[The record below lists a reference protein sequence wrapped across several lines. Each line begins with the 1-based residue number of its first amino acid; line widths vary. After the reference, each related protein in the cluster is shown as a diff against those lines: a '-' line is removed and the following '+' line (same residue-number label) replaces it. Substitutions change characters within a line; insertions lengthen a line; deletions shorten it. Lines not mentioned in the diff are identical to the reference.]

1 MSLRYVGK
9 YEVIATLGRGSMG
22 VVYKAKDP
30 EIGRVVAIK
39 TLRSVFMGDDSAGQE
54 ALKRFR
60 QESRSA
66 GKLRH
71 PNIVTIFEAGR
82 TESGSPYIAM
92 EHIDGEP
99 LEEAI
104 ANRCPMHPKE
114 ALHYLAQVA
123 SAIDYAHSQTVI
135 HRDIKPSNVIVD
147 KYYRPHLLDFGVA
160 KLSDTSLTPAGTV
173 VGTPSYMSPEQ
184 IRGETLDGA
193 TDVFAFAVVAFE
205 LFTGTRPFPGSDFT
219 TVVNNIIHKGPLTFA
234 EIGAELPTGLE
245 AVLHKALSKDKTE
258 RYKSAMYFVEAL
270 ADVFDLSVDEMGLV
284 GGFRPEMRE
293 DEMDAFGVTAKIT
306 PPSMPIVPEDA
317 EEPAA
322 NGADT
327 SDSWQLGSA
336 EEEAAKRKSSAL
348 PKILIVLILLAI
360 AAAVAYF
367 GMTFEG
373 FKNENGAPQED
384 EPEAVEEF
392 SEPAV
397 APDDEVAEESAPES
411 EVKLETQPEPEPKP
425 EPVKTATENQR
436 PVRDPRLSFLSFEP
450 EPVSAPAGGYTKD
463 FIEALP
469 DAKLAS
475 LFVEDS
481 LSEEAMLYV
490 VDAASK
496 RRGIDFTRLLA
507 FISAHENFRIRIQ
520 ALKALAKSPHVS
532 RPDAVSA
539 VIGRLGDS
547 DFLVRGFA
555 AKILGDIPSRSS
567 LNALEARR
575 ELEQNKKVIAIL
587 DRSIEAVARE
597 VPPEPVEQGA
607 ESAGDEAHF

>member
-1 MSLRYVGK
+1 
-9 YEVIATLGRGSMG
+9 MG

-39 TLRSVFMGDDSAGQE
+39 TLRSVFMGDDTAGQE

-205 LFTGTRPFPGSDFT
+205 LFCGTRPFPGSDFT
-219 TVVNNIIHKGPLTFA
+219 TVVNNIIHKGPLTF
-234 EIGAELPTGLE
+234 EDIGVELPAGLQ

-258 RYKSAMYFVEAL
+258 RYSSAMSFVEAL
-270 ADVFDLSVDEMGLV
+270 ADVFDLQVDDMGLV
-284 GGFRPEMRE
+284 GGFRPDMRNE
-293 DEMDAFGVTAKIT
+293 AMDEFEVTAKIT
-306 PPSMPIVPEDA
+306 PPSLPEI
-317 EEPAA
+317 EEVLGKKQET
-322 NGADT
+322 NGADVGEK
-327 SDSWQLGSA
+327 WELGSV
-336 EEEAAKRKSSAL
+336 EDEAAKRKKSGL
-348 PKILIVLILLAI
+348 PKLFALILLL
-360 AAAVAYF
+360 AVAGGGAYF
-367 GMTFEG
+367 AMTHDG
-373 FKNENGAPQED
+373 FKKVVKD
-384 EPEAVEEF
+384 F
-392 SEPAV
+392 SGGSHS
-397 APDDEVAEESAPES
+397 DDEDLIDPDEDADET
-411 EVKLETQPEPEPKP
+411 TQPEPEP
-425 EPVKTATENQR
+425 EPVVEPVVRDTAPAT
-436 PVRDPRLSFLSFEP
+436 PPRDPRLAFLSFEP
-450 EPVSAPAGGYTKD
+450 MASAAPTGGWTKSA
-463 FIEALP
+463 IEALP
-469 DAKLAS
+469 NEQLAS
-475 LFVEDS
+475 LFIDDT
-481 LSEEAMLYV
+481 LSEESMLYV
-490 VDAASK
+490 IDAAADK
-496 RRGIDFTRLLA
+496 RGIDFTRLLS

-520 ALKALAKSPHVS
+520 SLKALSAHPHVD
-532 RPDAVSA
+532 RPDAIAA
-539 VIGRLGDS
+539 VAARLDDT

-555 AKILGDIPSRSS
+555 AKILGGIHTRTA

-575 ELEQNKKVIAIL
+575 KLEQNEKVIAIL

-597 VPPEPVEQGA
+597 VPPEPIEQG
-607 ESAGDEAHF
+607 GDSGTGEARYSM